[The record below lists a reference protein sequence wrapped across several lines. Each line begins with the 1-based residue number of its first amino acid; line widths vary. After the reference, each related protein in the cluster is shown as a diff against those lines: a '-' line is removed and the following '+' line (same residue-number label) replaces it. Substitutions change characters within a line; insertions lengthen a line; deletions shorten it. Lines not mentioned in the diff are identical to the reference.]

1 MEPILATVAGLI
13 YGISLLFAYRAGM
26 RDSDGKKTHPAAI
39 LPPIRRKP
47 EPVSEEEQAA
57 ADRQRRIDAFK
68 G

>member
-1 MEPILATVAGLI
+1 MEPIIVIVSGLI
-13 YGISLLFAYRAGM
+13 YGLSLLISYRAGM

-39 LPPIRRKP
+39 LPPKKHNP

>member
-1 MEPILATVAGLI
+1 MEPILVIASGLI
-13 YGISLLFAYRAGM
+13 YGLSLLFSYRAGK
-26 RDSDGKKTHPAAI
+26 RDAEGDKTHPASI

>member
-1 MEPILATVAGLI
+1 MEPILIIASGLI
-13 YGISLLFAYRAGM
+13 YGLSLLFAYRSGM
-26 RDSDGKKTHPAAI
+26 RDVEDKKTHPAAI